1 MYGNKVMA
9 LGFGLSSLGLG
20 FFLPV
25 VTPAGAILIM
35 VGAVMVLLDK

>member
-9 LGFGLSSLGLG
+9 LGFGLSPLGLG
-20 FFLPV
+20 HFIPILI
-25 VTPAGAILIM
+25 PAGAIILI